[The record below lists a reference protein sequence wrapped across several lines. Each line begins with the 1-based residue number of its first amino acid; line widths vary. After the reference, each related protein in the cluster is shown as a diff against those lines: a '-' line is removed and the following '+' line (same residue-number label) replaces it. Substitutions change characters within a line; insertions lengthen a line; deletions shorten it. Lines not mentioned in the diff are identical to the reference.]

1 MRPRGTRTAGRGRP
15 VTGPRMIQDQSSY
28 CSHVL
33 ASAAGSGCT
42 GWSDKGPDSP
52 EDRMDGWPAGLR
64 TILDAPDCAQGGD
77 PRSGARMLDG
87 RDGPARLVFESDAT
101 WPHAA
106 RLDRW
111 LAIVWDQPPPRGASR
126 VIWMLDASTVR
137 WSGGRPP
144 GELDRGMTG
153 LDAEEAPILW
163 FRASGGIDRRRGFTA
178 SGVFG
183 AAGIVD
189 AARVHVTAR
198 RTRRQTRLRMSID
211 TRMWGLSA
219 RPACRGIAPGAAL
232 TITAFSALRPLEPQA
247 IGQWL

>member
-1 MRPRGTRTAGRGRP
+1 MN
-15 VTGPRMIQDQSSY
+15 
-28 CSHVL
+28 
-33 ASAAGSGCT
+33 
-42 GWSDKGPDSP
+42 
-52 EDRMDGWPAGLR
+52 GWPAGLR
-64 TILDAPDCAQGGD
+64 TILDAPGCAQGGD
-77 PRSGARMLDG
+77 PRSGPRMLDG
-87 RDGPARLVFESDAT
+87 RDGPARLVFESDT
-101 WPHAA
+101 SWRHAA

-126 VIWMLDASTVR
+126 VIWLLDASTVR

-144 GELDRGMTG
+144 RELDRGMTG

-163 FRASGGIDRRRGFTA
+163 FRASGGADRRRGFTA

-189 AARVHVTAR
+189 AARVRVTAR
-198 RTRRQTRLRMSID
+198 RTRKQTRLRMSID

-219 RPACRGIAPGAAL
+219 RPAYCEIAPGPAL
-232 TITAFSALRPLEPQA
+232 TITAFSALRPLDPQA